1 MPGVSAVPS
10 DGPLQL
16 VPLRNLFTCGR
27 ATNNESVYVQL
38 NNFLLSRQ
46 ALNKNM
52 PKGDVVDTYNR
63 FSVVLQNI
71 VFFLVAVH
79 LQC

>member
-1 MPGVSAVPS
+1 MLGVSAVPS
-10 DGPLQL
+10 DGPRQL

-38 NNFLLSRQ
+38 NNFLLSGQ

-52 PKGDVVDTYNR
+52 LKGDVVDT
-63 FSVVLQNI
+63 
-71 VFFLVAVH
+71 
-79 LQC
+79 